1 MEERKNEYLITS
13 CRYHSDEINNG
24 FYSNKIYS
32 VGDTVVLDGLKWTI
46 TRVIK
51 INTTKENKELKRVWT
66 KEEIK
71 ALIQTNDK
79 VLYGALKQLYARQT
93 ADERKL
99 KETNCQNGLGFNGV
113 DAPFL
118 TNVAE
123 FLLKTGF
130 LTDKQKVITR
140 RKLVKYTG
148 QLTRIANGLC

>member
-1 MEERKNEYLITS
+1 MST
-13 CRYHSDEINNG
+13 
-24 FYSNKIYS
+24 
-32 VGDTVVLDGLKWTI
+32 TT
-46 TRVIK
+46 T
-51 INTTKENKELKRVWT
+51 TTKTWT

-71 ALIQTNDK
+71 TLVATNDK

-93 ADERKL
+93 ADEREL

-148 QLTRIANGLC
+148 QLTKIANGLV